1 MTRSQEIESIV
12 LTPEEKDKAIY
23 EAKIAKWFR
32 ERNAEYWENIEKQKP
47 NKSCTANVVKNQ
59 KG

>member
-12 LTPEEKDKAIY
+12 LTEDQIK
-23 EAKIAKWFR
+23 EAVYQYKIALWFKGR
-32 ERNAEYWENIEKQKP
+32 SAEYWDNLEKQKP